1 MIEAVPSRTA
11 ARVARRRA
19 VHQVLDRPLV
29 FGDPLALRI
38 AGLEESDI
46 RADAPREQHP
56 FARMLRAFLAARSQF
71 AEERV
76 ARAVERGVWQ
86 VVILG
91 AGLDTFAYRHPYGDS
106 IAVFEVDYPPT
117 QAWKRRRLAD
127 AGIAIPRSTYHVP
140 VDFER
145 QTAFDALA
153 AAGFDAGAP
162 AFFSW
167 LGVTMYLSEA
177 TVTSVL
183 RSIASLGRGS
193 GVAFDYATDPA
204 KLSEEARQIIA
215 AMALRVAAAGEPWTL
230 FFDPGRLERSLRD
243 LGFTH
248 VEDLDSNAINA
259 RYFDHRVDGLR
270 VGSIGRLLHA
280 EV

>member
-19 VHQVLDRPLV
+19 VHQVLDRPVV
-29 FGDPLALRI
+29 FTDPLALRI
-38 AGLEESDI
+38 AGVAEEDI
-46 RADAPREQHP
+46 QQEDPREQHP
-56 FARMLRAFLAARSQF
+56 FARMLRAFLVARSQF
-71 AEERV
+71 AEERM
-76 ARAVERGVWQ
+76 ARAIERGVRQ

-91 AGLDTFAYRHPYGDS
+91 AGLDTFAYRHPYGDG
-106 IAVFEVDYPPT
+106 IVVFEVDYPAT
-117 QAWKRRRLAD
+117 QAWKRQRLAD

-145 QTAFDALA
+145 QTAFDGLSS
-153 AAGFDAGAP
+153 AGFDAGAP

-183 RSIASLGRGS
+183 RSIASLARGS

-204 KLSEEARQIIA
+204 KLSEAARQVFA
-215 AMALRVAAAGEPWTL
+215 TMASRVAAAGEPWTL

-248 VEDLDSNAINA
+248 VEELNSEAINA
-259 RYFDHRVDGLR
+259 RYFDRRTDGLR